1 MKKKKDNSWKVA
13 VVALLFCVV
22 GLGWMFVYDMN
33 NKLNDTS
40 LNNKI
45 PKINIELNEISLE
58 EIKAGSKDQ
67 KYEGNKVD
75 IYDNGSTYQY
85 EEVEIKGR
93 GNTTWEQVK
102 KPYQIKFSQR
112 VDLLN
117 LGKNKK
123 WVLLANYY
131 DATFLRNDIALLLT
145 EILEMQY
152 NHRGEFVE
160 LYFNDEYEGLYY
172 LVQKIEISNGSV
184 DLKDNLGVLFEIEN
198 FSWHEEDCD
207 ESYSGNC
214 LVLKDTVSK
223 DAKEKTEAEKNFM
236 DSFNKFEKAAEK
248 GDYEKIS
255 ELIDI
260 ESFAKYFIVSEF
272 TVNPDAYSSSF
283 YFYKDGID
291 DKIHAGPM
299 WDFDLALGNRSWG
312 WQIDERFYSPYED
325 MVREREAFGQ
335 DGLKEDMCISKD
347 VYYLMK
353 IPEFKNEVKR
363 IFQEKLMNKKSELLE
378 EIARKNNEIQK
389 ALLVNHTKWEEKNFE
404 ANYEAM
410 IDWIEARY
418 DYLQTKYG
426 NNEKFIIDQKH
437 FQFL

>member
-22 GLGWMFVYDMN
+22 GLGWMFVYNMN

-131 DATFLRNDIALLLT
+131 DTTFLRNDIALLLT

-160 LYFNDEYEGLYY
+160 LYFND
-172 LVQKIEISNGSV
+172 
-184 DLKDNLGVLFEIEN
+184 
-198 FSWHEEDCD
+198 
-207 ESYSGNC
+207 
-214 LVLKDTVSK
+214 
-223 DAKEKTEAEKNFM
+223 
-236 DSFNKFEKAAEK
+236 
-248 GDYEKIS
+248 
-255 ELIDI
+255 
-260 ESFAKYFIVSEF
+260 
-272 TVNPDAYSSSF
+272 
-283 YFYKDGID
+283 
-291 DKIHAGPM
+291 
-299 WDFDLALGNRSWG
+299 
-312 WQIDERFYSPYED
+312 
-325 MVREREAFGQ
+325 
-335 DGLKEDMCISKD
+335 
-347 VYYLMK
+347 
-353 IPEFKNEVKR
+353 
-363 IFQEKLMNKKSELLE
+363 
-378 EIARKNNEIQK
+378 
-389 ALLVNHTKWEEKNFE
+389 
-404 ANYEAM
+404 
-410 IDWIEARY
+410 
-418 DYLQTKYG
+418 
-426 NNEKFIIDQKH
+426 
-437 FQFL
+437 

>member
-22 GLGWMFVYDMN
+22 GLGWMFIYNMN

-223 DAKEKTEAEKNFM
+223 DAKEKTEAEKDFM

-248 GDYEKIS
+248 GDYEKVS

-299 WDFDLALGNRSWG
+299 WDFDLAFGNRSWG

-347 VYYLMK
+347 IYYLMR

-426 NNEKFIIDQKH
+426 NNERFIIDQKH